1 MVEASD
7 AAMRAV
13 TSQRWEAQRS
23 AKGMAEASDA
33 AMRAVTSRQREAQ
46 RSA

>member
-13 TSQRWEAQRS
+13 TSQHREPQRS
-23 AKGMAEASDA
+23 ARGMVEASDA
-33 AMRAVTSRQREAQ
+33 ATRAVTSRQREALE
-46 RSA
+46 AH

>member
-13 TSQRWEAQRS
+13 TSPHREAQGCAR
-23 AKGMAEASDA
+23 GMVEASDA
-33 AMRAVTSRQREAQ
+33 AMRAVTSRHVETQG
-46 RSA
+46 SA